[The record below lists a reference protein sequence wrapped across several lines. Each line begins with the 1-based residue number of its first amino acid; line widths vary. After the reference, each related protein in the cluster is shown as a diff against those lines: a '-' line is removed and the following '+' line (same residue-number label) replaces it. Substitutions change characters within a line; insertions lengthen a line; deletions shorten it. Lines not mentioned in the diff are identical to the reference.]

1 MAQSTPLRA
10 LADVTPVTFYF
21 GVAGSANFA
30 VFFYDADGAL
40 IPPGAGSVDL
50 SAAFP
55 VDSHSGPAS
64 DPTVLPRG
72 DWYPPSPTTTALAT
86 EVVTL
91 TFGSGFG
98 AVTLTPSA
106 VVSPGGGATQ
116 YAIQCSLA
124 PKREAEIA

>member
-10 LADVTPVTFYF
+10 LADVTPVTFF
-21 GVAGSANFA
+21 FAVTGSANFA
-30 VFFYDADGAL
+30 VFFYDANGVQIA
-40 IPPGAGSVDL
+40 PGAGSVDL
-50 SAAFP
+50 SASFP
-55 VDSHSGPAS
+55 VAVHSGPVS
-64 DPTVLPRG
+64 DPDVLPPAV
-72 DWYPPSPTTTALAT
+72 WYPPSPTTTAAAA

-124 PKREAEIA
+124 PRREAEIS